1 MALALNEQVLPA
13 GETVPTG
20 PTDERVDAVV
30 CADPAK
36 RVFRAIAAPAAD
48 S

>member
-1 MALALNEQVLPA
+1 VALALNEQVLPA